1 MPTSCPTTPDA
12 GAIADGVH
20 RLALRVYYEDT
31 DAGGIVYHA
40 NYLKFAERAR
50 TEMLRCLGLDHG
62 ALRERYG
69 VTFTVR
75 SLTADF
81 VAPARLDDR
90 LIVATRL
97 LRPGRAALELAQRI
111 ATADGRLLAQ
121 PRGASG
127 PARGRPARRPPAARA
142 AGGARAAGRR
152 RRCRGSRLTTRRT
165 KPLLL
170 PPNRAIGAADA
181 LVAADGLPI

>member
-1 MPTSCPTTPDA
+1 MPDA

-75 SLTADF
+75 GLTADF

-111 ATADGRLLAQ
+111 ETADGRLLASLAV
-121 PRGASG
+121 RLALL
-127 PARGRPARRPPAARA
+127 AADLRVARPPPELRA
-142 AGGARAAGRR
+142 ALAPMGVGAAAGD
-152 RRCRGSRLTTRRT
+152 
-165 KPLLL
+165 
-170 PPNRAIGAADA
+170 RA
-181 LVAADGLPI
+181 